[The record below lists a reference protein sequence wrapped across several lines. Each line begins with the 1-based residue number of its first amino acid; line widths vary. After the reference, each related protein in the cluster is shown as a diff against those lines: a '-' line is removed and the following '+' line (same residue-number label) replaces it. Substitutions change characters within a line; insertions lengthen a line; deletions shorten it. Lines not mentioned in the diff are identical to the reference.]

1 MSTWSSPA
9 AVAGGSSRTVQA
21 AGVLG
26 NQSVTGWCSGSR
38 RSGLAPGSCSGY
50 YKIHGQAA
58 ALGCVGRKMKLT
70 GSQLSV
76 RAPRITAHI

>member
-9 AVAGGSSRTVQA
+9 AVAGGSSRTVRS

-26 NQSVTGWCSGSR
+26 NQSVTGRCSRSR
-38 RSGLAPGSCSGY
+38 RPGLAPGPCSGY

-70 GSQLSV
+70 GSQLSA
-76 RAPRITAHI
+76 RAPRITAHM